1 MLSARGQV
9 LGLIRIPSM
18 LIIRRVLV
26 LAVLLACS
34 GALLA
39 QDNPG
44 TRAATPAKAKPPA
57 SSQTPSPPHKFWDTE
72 NVCLLAGVGA
82 TRMLDYASTRH
93 LRDQG
98 DNEWLLSNSI
108 VDNRPLF
115 VGIELAGTAASIGVS
130 YLFHRTGHHTLERW
144 VSIAH
149 IGVGVGGS
157 IHNYTLK
164 PVPINAQPV
173 ESGAGAD
180 LASWRSAVR

>member
-1 MLSARGQV
+1 
-9 LGLIRIPSM
+9 
-18 LIIRRVLV
+18 
-26 LAVLLACS
+26 
-34 GALLA
+34 
-39 QDNPG
+39 
-44 TRAATPAKAKPPA
+44 
-57 SSQTPSPPHKFWDTE
+57 
-72 NVCLLAGVGA
+72 
-82 TRMLDYASTRH
+82 MLDYASTRH

-149 IGVGVGGS
+149 
-157 IHNYTLK
+157 NYTLK